1 MNEFY
6 GTNFPLYFFISD
18 FVHIPFL
25 LRKRS
30 LNLLQEKKRD
40 VFINRSRRHV
50 NTKHVISHTDKHYS
64 EKSSSFIFRSNNSK
78 CFR

>member
-1 MNEFY
+1 MNSVGLKRLQGQINIEFQFKKINVQLILIDKKMNEFY

-30 LNLLQEKKRD
+30 LNLLQEKKEM
-40 VFINRSRRHV
+40 
-50 NTKHVISHTDKHYS
+50 YL
-64 EKSSSFIFRSNNSK
+64 
-78 CFR
+78 